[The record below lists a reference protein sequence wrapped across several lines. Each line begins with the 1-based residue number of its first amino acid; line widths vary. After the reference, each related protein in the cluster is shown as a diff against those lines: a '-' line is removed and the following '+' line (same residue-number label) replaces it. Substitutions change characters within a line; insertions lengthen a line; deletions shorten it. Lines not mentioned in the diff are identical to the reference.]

1 MRKLYCQTSIEIA
14 DQALQL
20 ELGSLRS
27 IIKKIQENLANV
39 SGEVRDEFAFVLLFF
54 FWVYFTSWSL
64 VSNFTHCEFMHRR
77 DVNIVMIIR

>member
-54 FWVYFTSWSL
+54 FGCISL
-64 VSNFTHCEFMHRR
+64 PGV
-77 DVNIVMIIR
+77 